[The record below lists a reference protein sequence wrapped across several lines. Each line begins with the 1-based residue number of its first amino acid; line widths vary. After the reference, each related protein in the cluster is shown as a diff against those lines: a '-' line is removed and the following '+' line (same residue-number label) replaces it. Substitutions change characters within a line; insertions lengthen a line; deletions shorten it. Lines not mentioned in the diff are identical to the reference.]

1 MTLFSYRESGTSVKA
16 LRPVLLVGITL
27 VAGVLAWGG
36 SRLWNSLGSLPGVP
50 TAAPIVLAIIAVVL
64 VVTAVSLRSRLRA
77 QRDRVPGAKGVDPL
91 GAARAVV
98 LGQASALVSAVVTG
112 IYGGMGIFLSSMWDS
127 VPGRHGQVVTA
138 GLAVAAGIAVMA
150 AGLWIQHICRIPDDP
165 DPDPDVLGV
174 PRR

>member
-1 MTLFSYRESGTSVKA
+1 MKP
-16 LRPVLLVGITL
+16 LRPVVLVAITL
-27 VAGVLAWGG
+27 VTGLLSWGG
-36 SRLWNSLGSLPGVP
+36 SRLWNSVGTLPGVP

-91 GAARAVV
+91 AAARSVV
-98 LGQASALVSAVVTG
+98 LGQASALVSALVTG
-112 IYGGMGIFLSSMWDS
+112 IYGGMGVFLSSMWDS

-150 AGLWIQHICRIPDDP
+150 AGLWLQHICRLPEDP
-165 DPDPDVLGV
+165 DEFGSV
-174 PRR
+174 PSTRQRH